1 MWFGSLLVF
10 FNLEVFEALLFPK
23 KNFTRYDS
31 EGNKQTQSIK
41 SPNITKEKFKVLK
54 IQNLHEGQYLEGW
67 QERALDVTVE
77 MTQLSGID
85 DDCVLPRKFIK
96 LVEAAW
102 LTSTTSVLKDYL
114 ASEYC
119 NKCPR
124 GQGWHTSLTNSEGKV
139 TCFKYFGKSKAA
151 DAASICKD
159 HGAKLPLPKNWLEN
173 NRLYSTY
180 KSKVHGSAVGS
191 ADSRNEF

>member
-1 MWFGSLLVF
+1 MRKPIYFLSFCVHVLYSLF
-10 FNLEVFEALLFPK
+10 FSK

-85 DDCVLPRKFIK
+85 DDCVLPRKFTK
-96 LVEAAW
+96 LA
-102 LTSTTSVLKDYL
+102 
-114 ASEYC
+114 
-119 NKCPR
+119 
-124 GQGWHTSLTNSEGKV
+124 
-139 TCFKYFGKSKAA
+139 
-151 DAASICKD
+151 
-159 HGAKLPLPKNWLEN
+159 
-173 NRLYSTY
+173 
-180 KSKVHGSAVGS
+180 
-191 ADSRNEF
+191 